1 MMNMATVPTQIR
13 IDAKVK
19 EQASRLFS
27 DLGIDMSSAVNIFL
41 RQCILHNGLPF
52 AVEMPKYNQET
63 LEAMAEARRISRDP
77 DVRGYNSIEELKTA
91 LEAD

>member
-27 DLGIDMSSAVNIFL
+27 DLRNRYVQRRKHIPA
-41 RQCILHNGLPF
+41 
-52 AVEMPKYNQET
+52 
-63 LEAMAEARRISRDP
+63 AMHSP
-77 DVRGYNSIEELKTA
+77 
-91 LEAD
+91 